1 MKIFLTGGTGYIG
14 GNFLNYAINKGHTV
28 YALSRKKNNKKRKK
42 LNLASRIIK
51 KNGMNLKN
59 VTF

>member
-28 YALSRKKNNKKRKK
+28 YALSRKKKKKRK
-42 LNLASRIIK
+42 NLIWLQGSLK
-51 KNGMNLKN
+51 KNGMNLKM
-59 VTF
+59 